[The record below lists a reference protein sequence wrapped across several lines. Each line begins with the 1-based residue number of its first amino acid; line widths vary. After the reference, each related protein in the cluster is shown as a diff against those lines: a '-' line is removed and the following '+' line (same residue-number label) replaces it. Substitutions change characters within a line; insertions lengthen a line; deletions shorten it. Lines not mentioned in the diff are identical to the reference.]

1 MRKFLLTLAVLCGTV
16 SAWAEV
22 TPTEQLKASTILPS
36 MGIPENQYYVL
47 QTKDGGA
54 YWNSAT
60 VNTDKNGAGKFA
72 FYTVPGLE
80 DCYYI
85 YSITAGKWITYSA
98 CSGSP

>member
-1 MRKFLLTLAVLCGTV
+1 MDLGTTPYCPPHSKTKTTTQNYKLKLFFMRKLLLTLAVLCGTV

-54 YWNSAT
+54 
-60 VNTDKNGAGKFA
+60 
-72 FYTVPGLE
+72 
-80 DCYYI
+80 
-85 YSITAGKWITYSA
+85 
-98 CSGSP
+98 

>member
-16 SAWAEV
+16 SAWAGV

-60 VNTDKNGAGKFA
+60 VNTDKNGAESLLSMLCQDLKI
-72 FYTVPGLE
+72 V
-80 DCYYI
+80 I
-85 YSITAGKWITYSA
+85 ISIA
-98 CSGSP
+98 